1 MQPYDPDLPDELQGR
16 ESRAPVMESVQTA
29 EDRAER
35 LERLSNVIAEK
46 RNDAVK
52 ARKDSGI
59 EDVWLACEEAYLCID
74 ELNRPADRAKWA
86 KPTSM
91 VGPVTSNAS
100 RGDNKSKAFVRL
112 TARYVDMGAAKIS
125 EIILPIGGKAFQ
137 FKPTPVPQV
146 AELKEDQT
154 PVTQDGQPVVTSEN
168 GQFKALVVG
177 DLAKRSLKQAE
188 DKAKKAEKRVYDWL
202 VESRYPM
209 QMRKVMHDSARIG
222 VGVIKGPFPTM
233 RKASKFSVEGG
244 VEGGVAKLVIE
255 EKIAPAVKW
264 VNPWNFYPHGACG
277 EDIYDG
283 DYVFEM
289 DNIAPATLR
298 DLKNERVNV
307 NGVEKPIYIA
317 SQIDKVIK
325 EGPDKCYTDNA
336 GKERLNGE
344 QYKIWYFTGVLTR
357 EDFMALEPALDED
370 LPDELAH
377 VFAVVTMVND
387 TVIRATPNPLE
398 SGKFGY
404 RTFPWSRRAGHW
416 AGVGVGEQVGL
427 PQRIV
432 NAATRRLLDNAGVSA
447 GTQLVIDQTKIVPA
461 DGNWTITPDKIWWS
475 TGDGF
480 DDVTKAFLDFKI
492 QNVGDELAAI
502 IQYGFKLA
510 EEASNIPLISQGQ
523 TGPNDP
529 QTFGQAELQ
538 NSNANTLIRN
548 LAYSVD
554 DHITEP
560 LVTDFYEWLL
570 LDPDVP
576 KDEKGD
582 LQIDARGSIVMV
594 EKAIQEQTLMMMGPL
609 TLNPAFGWSPKKWA
623 EMVARTKR
631 LNPSDLE
638 YSEEEL
644 AEMQQQ
650 QPPEAPA
657 VTVAKIREEGATQ
670 REVMRSK
677 VILQRARMDTDRDTA
692 YTNALTRRDQM
703 TAVTRREELI
713 LKREIAYLQAQV
725 SRGINVDTNKVKL
738 AESAMKLR
746 AMQDMAAING
756 KATQTV
762 TPPVE
767 PAGRAPDGQAFQ
779 K

>member
-1 MQPYDPDLPDELQGR
+1 MQPYNPDLPDEIQGR
-16 ESRAPVMESVQTA
+16 ESRAPVVESAQTA
-29 EDRAER
+29 DDRAER
-35 LERLSNVIAEK
+35 LARLSDIIAKK
-46 RNDAVK
+46 RDEAVK

-59 EDVWLACEEAYLCID
+59 EDVWQACEEAYLCID

-100 RGDNKSKAFVRL
+100 RSDNKSKAFVRL
-112 TARYVDMGAAKIS
+112 TSRYVDMGAAKIS

-146 AELKEDQT
+146 AELKNDQT
-154 PVTQDGQPVVTSEN
+154 PVTQGGQQVMTQDGATPLT
-168 GQFKALVVG
+168 VG
-177 DLAKRSLKQAE
+177 DLAKSEMKKAE
-188 DKAKKAEKRVYDWL
+188 DRAKKAEKRVHDWL

-209 QMRKVMHDSARIG
+209 QMRKVMHDGARIG
-222 VGVIKGPFPTM
+222 TGIIKGPIPEM
-233 RKASKFSVEGG
+233 RKASKFSLKNG
-244 VEGGVAKLVIE
+244 VGVLTVE
-255 EKIAPAVKW
+255 EKIAPGAKW
-264 VNPWNFYPHGACG
+264 VNPWNFFPHGACG
-277 EDIYDG
+277 EDINNG
-283 DYVFEM
+283 DYALEM
-289 DNIAPATLR
+289 DYIAPATLR
-298 DLKNERVNV
+298 ELKNQRVMID
-307 NGVEKPIYIA
+307 GVEKPVYIS
-317 SQIDKVIK
+317 SQIDQVIK

-336 GKERLNGE
+336 GKEKLNGE
-344 QYKIWYFTGVLTR
+344 QYKIWYFTGCLTR

-370 LPDELAH
+370 LPDELSQ

-398 SGKFGY
+398 GGKFGY
-404 RTFPWSRRAGHW
+404 RVFPWSRRAGHW
-416 AGVGVGEQVGL
+416 AGVGVAEQVAL

-432 NAATRRLLDNAGVSA
+432 NAATRRLLDNAGMSS
-447 GTQLVIDQTKIVPA
+447 GSQLVIDQTKIVPA

-475 TGDGF
+475 TAEGV
-480 DDVTKAFLDFKI
+480 DDVTKAFMDFKI
-492 QNVGDELAAI
+492 QNAGEELAAI

-538 NSNANTLIRN
+538 NTNANTLIRD
-548 LAYSVD
+548 LAYRVD
-554 DHITEP
+554 DHVTEP

-576 KDEKGD
+576 ADEKGD

-623 EMVARTKR
+623 DMVAKTKR

-644 AEMQQQ
+644 AEMQNQP
-650 QPPEAPA
+650 PPEAPA
-657 VTVAKIREEGATQ
+657 VTAAKIREQGAMQ
-670 REVMRSK
+670 REQLRSK

-746 AMQDMAAING
+746 AMQDMAVING

>member
-1 MQPYDPDLPDELQGR
+1 MQPYNPDLPDELQGR
-16 ESRAPVMESVQTA
+16 ESRAPVVESAQTA
-29 EDRAER
+29 DERAER
-35 LERLSNVIAEK
+35 LARLSDIIAKK
-46 RNDAVK
+46 RDEAVK

-59 EDVWLACEEAYLCID
+59 EDVWQACEEAYLCID

-100 RGDNKSKAFVRL
+100 RSDNKSKAFVRL

-146 AELKEDQT
+146 ADLKNDQT
-154 PVTQDGQPVVTSEN
+154 PVTQDGQQVVTQDG
-168 GQFKALVVG
+168 GQFKPLTVG
-177 DLAKRSLKQAE
+177 DVAKSAMKKAE
-188 DKAKKAEKRVYDWL
+188 DKAKKAEKRVHDWL
-202 VESRYPM
+202 VECRYPM
-209 QMRKVMHDSARIG
+209 QMRKVMHDGARIG
-222 VGVIKGPFPTM
+222 TGIIKGPIPEM
-233 RKASKFSVEGG
+233 RKASKFSLEDG
-244 VEGGVAKLVIE
+244 VGVLTVE
-255 EKIAPAVKW
+255 EKIAPGAKW
-264 VNPWNFYPHGACG
+264 VNPWNFFPHGACG
-277 EDIYDG
+277 EDVNNG
-283 DYVFEM
+283 DYVLEM
-289 DNIAPATLR
+289 DYIAPATLR
-298 DLKNERVNV
+298 ELKNERVV
-307 NGVEKPIYIA
+307 INGVEKPIYIS

-336 GKERLNGE
+336 GKEKLNGE
-344 QYKIWYFTGVLTR
+344 QYKIWYFTGCLTR

-370 LPDELAH
+370 LPDELSQ

-398 SGKFGY
+398 NGKFGY
-404 RTFPWSRRAGHW
+404 RVFPWSRRAGHW
-416 AGVGVGEQVGL
+416 AGVGVAEQVAL

-432 NAATRRLLDNAGVSA
+432 NAATRRLLDNAGISS
-447 GTQLVIDQTKIVPA
+447 GSQLVIDQTKIVPA
-461 DGNWTITPDKIWWS
+461 DGNWAITPDKIWWS
-475 TGDGF
+475 TGEGV
-480 DDVTKAFLDFKI
+480 DDVTKAFMDFKI
-492 QNVGDELAAI
+492 QNVGQELAAI

-538 NSNANTLIRN
+538 NTNANTLIRN

-554 DHITEP
+554 DHVTEP

-570 LDPDVP
+570 LDPEVP
-576 KDEKGD
+576 ADEKGD

-623 EMVARTKR
+623 DMVAKTKR

-644 AEMQQQ
+644 AELQQQ

-657 VTVAKIREEGATQ
+657 VTAAKIREQGAMQ
-670 REVMRSK
+670 REQLRSK

-703 TAVTRREELI
+703 TAVSRREELI
-713 LKREIAYLQAQV
+713 IKREIAYLQAQV